1 MTDIPKLFVKF
12 HPIVYFYRKEPY
24 MPADM
29 DEILKI
35 SNVDKNNIPEL
46 VPIPKDKRQDVPVG
60 KQILC
65 KTDGEYKIGK
75 YIYIDLVYIVTF
87 TWNGTL
93 EEHAFDKEEI
103 VIRLRKEENTE
114 YKITRIFGSAHGNG
128 FWFLVDKNEI
138 EFEND
143 QPIMYSANESHAMY
157 NKARLHKRIFGFGND
172 ITGKDKKWEP
182 TQFVIF
188 NNDNVLIYDNTG
200 TNIQGDYA
208 YFKTPAK
215 FGDSKNSQPWP
226 GSLHYDVTNLDA
238 YYKFQGGIDNLFT
251 GRYRQVKPGL
261 RIAFRV
267 FTILAWLGFIG
278 YLVFRDVL
286 SYKAGEYTN
295 KEFIL
300 YILLHIF
307 IVFVLFMTGTVLG
320 LDVFVLNPI
329 NTPY

>member
-1 MTDIPKLFVKF
+1 MTDIPNLFIKF
-12 HPIVYFYRKEPY
+12 HPIVYFHRKEPY

-35 SNVDKNNIPEL
+35 SNVDKDNIPEL
-46 VPIPKDKRQDVPVG
+46 VTIPRDKRQDVPLG

-65 KTDGEYKIGK
+65 KTDGEYTIGK
-75 YIYIDLVYIVTF
+75 YTYIDLVYIVTF

-103 VIRLRKEENTE
+103 VIRLRKETGSE
-114 YKITRIFGSAHGNG
+114 YTATRVFGSAHGNG
-128 FWFLVDKNEI
+128 FWYLVDKKEV

-143 QPIMYSANESHAMY
+143 HPIMYSANESHAMY
-157 NKARLHKRIFGFGND
+157 NKARLYKRIFGFGSD
-172 ITGKDKKWEP
+172 ITGKDKRWEP
-182 TQFVIF
+182 SQFVIF
-188 NNDNVLIYDNTG
+188 NNNVSIYDN
-200 TNIQGDYA
+200 NNEQIQGDYN
-208 YFKTPAK
+208 YFKTSSK
-215 FGDSKNSQPWP
+215 FGNNKNSQPWP
-226 GSLHYDVTNLDA
+226 GSLSYDVTNFDA
-238 YYKFQGGIDNLFT
+238 YYKFEGGIDNLFT
-251 GRYRQVKPGL
+251 GRKKVISPTL

-278 YLVFRDVL
+278 YLIFRDIL
-286 SYKAGEYTN
+286 SFNAGQYNT
-295 KEFIL
+295 KELVL

-320 LDVFVLNPI
+320 LDVFILNPI